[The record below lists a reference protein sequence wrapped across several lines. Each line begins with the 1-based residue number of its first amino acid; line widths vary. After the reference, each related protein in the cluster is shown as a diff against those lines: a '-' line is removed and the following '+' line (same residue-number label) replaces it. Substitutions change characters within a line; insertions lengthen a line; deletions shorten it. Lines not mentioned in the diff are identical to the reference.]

1 MEERPKNRVLA
12 QRYVLERQLGQGS
25 MGAVWVAEDTRLR
38 RQVAVKI
45 LASIWAGSDDAR
57 GRFEREAYAAARLR
71 SPHIVQ
77 IFDYGIDEG
86 MPFIV
91 MERLVGETLGARLSR
106 EKVLEPEL
114 VATIF
119 AQVCRAVQKAHDGG
133 IVHRDLKPENV
144 FLGKDDDVVTAK
156 VLDFGIAK
164 ALKQEPAHESTAT
177 GVLLGS
183 PLYMSPEQAHGGKE
197 VDHRSDLWSLAV
209 IAFEC
214 LVGRVPFHGQ
224 GWGELVAQIC
234 RDRPPIPSTIH
245 AVPEGFDTWFSR
257 ATERD
262 PERRFQSCRELVDEL
277 RQVLVPASGSMRLVS
292 SIPPAP
298 ISLGLPRVSD
308 ADPTVNLREPFDQ
321 TVKDPSSRS
330 PVVNSLHST
339 TGAVASSDRPP
350 DKTKRKNNLVV
361 LGLLALVA
369 VGLGV
374 AWSQSRPNENALG
387 QSSAT
392 GLPEPSVSLDAAAQ
406 PDVPRPATPAASA
419 SAVEAPAATPPVDS
433 TPSEAKPPVSTA
445 RAKPRVVAPKSP
457 ESSAT
462 ASTPTPKG
470 PPSDILR
477 SRE

>member
-1 MEERPKNRVLA
+1 
-12 QRYVLERQLGQGS
+12 
-25 MGAVWVAEDTRLR
+25 
-38 RQVAVKI
+38 
-45 LASIWAGSDDAR
+45 
-57 GRFEREAYAAARLR
+57 
-71 SPHIVQ
+71 
-77 IFDYGIDEG
+77 
-86 MPFIV
+86 
-91 MERLVGETLGARLSR
+91 
-106 EKVLEPEL
+106 
-114 VATIF
+114 
-119 AQVCRAVQKAHDGG
+119 
-133 IVHRDLKPENV
+133 
-144 FLGKDDDVVTAK
+144 
-156 VLDFGIAK
+156 
-164 ALKQEPAHESTAT
+164 
-177 GVLLGS
+177 
-183 PLYMSPEQAHGGKE
+183 
-197 VDHRSDLWSLAV
+197 
-209 IAFEC
+209 
-214 LVGRVPFHGQ
+214 
-224 GWGELVAQIC
+224 
-234 RDRPPIPSTIH
+234 
-245 AVPEGFDTWFSR
+245 
-257 ATERD
+257 
-262 PERRFQSCRELVDEL
+262 
-277 RQVLVPASGSMRLVS
+277 
-292 SIPPAP
+292 
-298 ISLGLPRVSD
+298 VSD